1 MIKQEN
7 QLMTLEICEE
17 HVDHPTEKLNIN
29 QEASKQQDEL
39 ECGACEFKCK
49 SEITLRKHANTKHPI
64 QITHI
69 DRDTSND
76 LKCVLCEDQFETQN
90 EFNIHLGEYLE
101 EIRDFEVKVLLN
113 GQETF
118 KCNTCDYM

>member
-76 LKCVLCEDQFETQN
+76 LKCVLCEDKSVFKAPLMNLRQ
-90 EFNIHLGEYLE
+90 LE
-101 EIRDFEVKVLLN
+101 NKV
-113 GQETF
+113 F
-118 KCNTCDYM
+118 KNSKGFKKPG